1 MRWFESASP
10 VEQNVGY
17 QGVVSRGA
25 SLYAR
30 RDVQIILAGGSG
42 FLGQALKTRL
52 QREGHAVAN
61 LSRHPRPDVQEDLP
75 WTPDGTAGPW
85 ATALDGA
92 DAVINLAGENIGD
105 QRWTDERKRAL
116 EASRILATRSLVAA
130 IRGAKKPPAVLLS
143 GSAVGYYGAHGDELV
158 TESTPPGDDFLARLC
173 VEWEREAEQA
183 SPVTRVALIRSGL
196 VMHPDGGVLARI
208 LLPFRMGVGGPLGSG
223 TQFMPWIHLDDWV
236 DFALWVITSP
246 TARGAYNATAPSP
259 VNNADF
265 TRALGRALHR
275 PAFLSV
281 PGFALRMAL
290 GEFANSILIGQRA
303 IPARAEEQGFKFRFS
318 NIDDAFGDL
327 LR

>member
-1 MRWFESASP
+1 MSSES
-10 VEQNVGY
+10 
-17 QGVVSRGA
+17 

-30 RDVQIILAGGSG
+30 MDVNIILAGGSG

-52 QREGHAVAN
+52 QRDGHAVAN

-75 WTPDGTAGPW
+75 WTPDGTAGAW
-85 ATALDGA
+85 AAALEGA
-92 DAVINLAGENIGD
+92 DAVINLAGESIGD

-116 EASRILATRSLVAA
+116 RTSRVLATRSLVAA
-130 IRGAKKPPAVLLS
+130 IRRLAQPPTVLLN

-158 TESTPPGDDFLARLC
+158 TESTPPGADFLADLC

-183 SPVTRVALIRSGL
+183 SPVTRVVLLRTGL
-196 VMHPDGGVLARI
+196 VLHPDGGVLARM

-223 TQFMPWIHLDDWV
+223 TQYMPWIHLDDWV
-236 DFALWVITSP
+236 DLAVWLIGNAH
-246 TARGAYNATAPSP
+246 ARGAYNDTAPAP
-259 VNNADF
+259 VSNAEF

-275 PAFLSV
+275 PAFLPV

-290 GEFANSILIGQRA
+290 GEFANSILVGQRA
-303 IPARAEEQGFKFRFS
+303 IPARAEEAGFHFRYPT
-318 NIDDAFGDL
+318 IDDAFADL